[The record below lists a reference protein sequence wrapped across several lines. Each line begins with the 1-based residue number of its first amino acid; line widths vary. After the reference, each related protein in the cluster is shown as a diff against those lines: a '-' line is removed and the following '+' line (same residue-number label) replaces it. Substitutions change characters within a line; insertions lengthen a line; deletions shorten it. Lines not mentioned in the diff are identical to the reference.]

1 MGQEGRNLV
10 SDLQGCCDQLPEVTG
25 TEENWPKM
33 TFWRW
38 WSETGHHEGHC
49 LIQVIIMMVLAKIS
63 PDATRIDGT
72 LDQPDNMFSVPTLTV
87 LENKHLKHCKNEYI
101 CL

>member
-1 MGQEGRNLV
+1 
-10 SDLQGCCDQLPEVTG
+10 
-25 TEENWPKM
+25 
-33 TFWRW
+33 
-38 WSETGHHEGHC
+38 
-49 LIQVIIMMVLAKIS
+49 MMVLAKIS

-72 LDQPDNMFSVPTLTV
+72 LDQPDNMFSVPTVTV

>member
-33 TFWRW
+33 TF
-38 WSETGHHEGHC
+38 
-49 LIQVIIMMVLAKIS
+49 
-63 PDATRIDGT
+63 
-72 LDQPDNMFSVPTLTV
+72 
-87 LENKHLKHCKNEYI
+87 
-101 CL
+101 